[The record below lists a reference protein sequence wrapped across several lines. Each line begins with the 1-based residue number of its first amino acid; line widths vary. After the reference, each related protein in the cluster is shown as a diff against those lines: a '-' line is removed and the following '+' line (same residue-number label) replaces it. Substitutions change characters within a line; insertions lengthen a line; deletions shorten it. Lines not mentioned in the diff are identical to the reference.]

1 MVKDQ
6 PGRQKVMHPLSQ
18 YIYMCVCV
26 YTYLEI
32 PGKKSLPAVDVPS
45 LEDPNFPPTVA
56 SLGATTR
63 GPSVGSL
70 VWTRAGQLRGAAKTA
85 MGTLAS
91 WEPQNSLDSL
101 DKLGFMDVSWFPI
114 LAYHI
119 AIGWPITSVRPY

>member
-1 MVKDQ
+1 
-6 PGRQKVMHPLSQ
+6 
-18 YIYMCVCV
+18 MCVCV

-70 VWTRAGQLRGAAKTA
+70 VWTRAGQLRGAAKTIQDGYGYPGIL
-85 MGTLAS
+85 GT
-91 WEPQNSLDSL
+91 P
-101 DKLGFMDVSWFPI
+101 K
-114 LAYHI
+114 
-119 AIGWPITSVRPY
+119 